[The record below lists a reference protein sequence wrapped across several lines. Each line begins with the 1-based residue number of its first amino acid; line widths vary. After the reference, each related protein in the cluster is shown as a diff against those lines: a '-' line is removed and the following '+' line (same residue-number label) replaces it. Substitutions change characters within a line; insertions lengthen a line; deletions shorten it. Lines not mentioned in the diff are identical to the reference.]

1 MSKFKEADFYYGAV
15 LSALFNNGISPMLLE
30 GGTDRQVYNFTT
42 NATDFRLFIKYRS
55 EGRAGAK
62 DGYISWT
69 FVFSYE
75 DVTEL
80 KKYIADSQHL
90 SLGLVCSMKQFNDSE
105 YVVLHKEEI
114 QEIFDAGKTSLTV
127 SRKKGEKAFRI
138 SMGGGRENSM
148 SVPSNRLY

>member
-1 MSKFKEADFYYGAV
+1 MPKFKEADFYYGAV
-15 LSALFNNGISPMLLE
+15 LSALFNNGICPMLLE
-30 GGTDRQVYNFTT
+30 GGTDRQVYDFTT
-42 NATDFRLFIKYRS
+42 DDAEFRLFVKYRS

-62 DGYISWT
+62 DGYTSWT
-69 FVFSYE
+69 FIFSAD

-80 KKYIADSQHL
+80 KKYIADREYL

-114 QEIFDAGKTSLTV
+114 LGILDAGKNSLTV

-138 SMGGGRENSM
+138 SMGGGRENAM
-148 SVPSNRLY
+148 QVPSNRLY